1 MRHHTHHTSN
11 RIGHSMART
20 SLAAA
25 GLMLAVSS
33 AFAATP
39 TADDKAEQARYEKER
54 AVCLNGKS
62 NQDQAT
68 CLKEAGAAR
77 EEAKRGQLN
86 DGQARYRKNQ
96 LERCDTL
103 PNADREECRARIKH
117 GEVSGT
123 PEAGG
128 VLRELR
134 TTVPAT
140 SADAASAPK

>member
-1 MRHHTHHTSN
+1 MTDHPDNNPSTFTGKS
-11 RIGHSMART
+11 ISRT
-20 SLAAA
+20 SLAAV
-25 GLMLAVSS
+25 GLMVAVSY
-33 AFAATP
+33 ALAATP
-39 TADDKAEQARYEKER
+39 SADDKAEQARYEKER
-54 AVCLNGKS
+54 AVCMNGKS

-86 DGQARYRKNQ
+86 DGQVRYRKNQ

-103 PNADREECRARIKH
+103 PPNDKEECRARIKH

-128 VLRELR
+128 VIRELR
-134 TTVPAT
+134 TTVPA
-140 SADAASAPK
+140 DAASAPK